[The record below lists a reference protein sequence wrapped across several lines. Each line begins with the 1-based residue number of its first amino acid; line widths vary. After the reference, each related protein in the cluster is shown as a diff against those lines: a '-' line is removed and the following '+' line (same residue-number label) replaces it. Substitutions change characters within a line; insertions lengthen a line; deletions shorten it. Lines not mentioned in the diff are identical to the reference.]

1 MRMTTRIAAGAI
13 TPGAIAPGAMAA
25 GACLALLVAQGI
37 AVAAGPDLRVA
48 QAARQR
54 DAAAVRTLLAEGA
67 PVNASPAG
75 GVTALHWA
83 AQRDDVDLTGL
94 LIGAGAD
101 VNAAD
106 QYGVTPLALAC
117 TNGSPR
123 LVTRLLDAGAEPDAA
138 QATGEAPLMTCA
150 RSGVVAAVEPLLAR
164 GADVNGAE
172 RFHGQTA
179 LMWAAWE
186 GHTDVVRTL
195 LAHGAEVDART
206 TTGYT
211 AMLLAAR
218 EADADTAETRL
229 AAGADGN
236 AAAHDGTTALVVA
249 VIRRHLDY
257 AELLLEHGADP
268 NLGPGFTPLHWAAG
282 KWDTELNDLSNGVA
296 EGNQWSAFGGLH
308 EPDRLRMVR
317 LLLAHDADP
326 GARTTRT
333 PGYGIQVKGHL
344 GNMTGSTAFLIAA
357 KANDVAVM
365 RTLLDHGADPFLP
378 TGNGTTPLM
387 VAAGVG
393 HAPGITRS
401 TEAEALRAVRLCVEL
416 GADVNAVN
424 EAGDT
429 ALHGAAWRER
439 ADSVVQ
445 FLVDRGADVE
455 AKNYRDWTPL
465 VIAEGIHTGGN
476 FIKSDTTAA
485 LLRRLGAAPSPPDIL
500 REPEAR

>member
-1 MRMTTRIAAGAI
+1 MRI
-13 TPGAIAPGAMAA
+13 TIRFGG
-25 GACLALLVAQGI
+25 LALTLLAAASI
-37 AVAAGPDLRVA
+37 AFAAAPDLRVA
-48 QAARQR
+48 QAARNR
-54 DAAAVRTLLAEGA
+54 DAAAVRVLLAAGA

-75 GVTALHWA
+75 GITALHWA
-83 AQRDDVDLTGL
+83 AQRDDGALAQL

-101 VNAAD
+101 VNADD
-106 QYGVTPLALAC
+106 QYGVTPLVLAC
-117 TNGSPR
+117 TNASAR
-123 LVTRLLDAGAEPDAA
+123 LVTRLLDAGADPQAA
-138 QATGEAPLMTCA
+138 QATGETPLMTCA
-150 RSGVVAAVEPLLAR
+150 RSGVVEAVLPLLAR

-172 RFHGQTA
+172 RSHGQTA

-195 LAHGAEVDART
+195 LAHGAAADART

-211 AMLLAAR
+211 ALLLAAR
-218 EADADTAETRL
+218 DGYFDTTETLL
-229 AAGADGN
+229 AAGADVN
-236 AAAHDGTTALVVA
+236 AAADDGTTALVVA

-257 AELLLEHGADP
+257 AELLLEQGADP
-268 NLGPGFTPLHWAAG
+268 NHGPGFTPLHWAAG

-296 EGNQWSAFGGLH
+296 EGNQWSRFGGLH

-326 GARTTRT
+326 DAQTART
-333 PGYGIQVKGHL
+333 PGFGIQVKGHL
-344 GNMTGSTAFLIAA
+344 GNMKGSTPFLIAA
-357 KANDVAVM
+357 KANDIAVM
-365 RTLLDHGADPFLP
+365 RELLEHGADPFLP
-378 TGNGTTPLM
+378 TSNGTTPLM

-401 TEAEALRAVRLCVEL
+401 AEAEALRAVALCVEL

-439 ADSVVQ
+439 ADSIVR
-445 FLVDRGADVE
+445 FLVDRGAGMD

-476 FIKSDTTAA
+476 YIKSDTTAA
-485 LLRRLGAAPSPPDIL
+485 LLRSLGAAPSPLDIL